1 MEWPGAPSTALSA
14 GAPDRP
20 PEPPRPPDQRTRGA
34 GWSPWRAAIGAVAAP
49 TLTDAAPAIHPTSP
63 RAAAIQGSWTSIH
76 PSRAAN
82 PHPARSTT
90 TILNPPRRDHRS
102 PRGLRSSYEPRRH
115 AVLLGWLP
123 FRNSL
128 PSWLSLPYQ
137 RAGLFLVLVLVWSS
151 LALAAAAGPVAD
163 ASPRLAFQLPPAR
176 SLYLSLPP
184 PLPYL
189 HSSLLSMPLFATR
202 RLLSAVLALAF
213 LALCYNYVL
222 VDPHHLSRGLRTTT
236 GAGTMGSSDPPR
248 VLRLAVLECDSPQ
261 PQTRE
266 LYGNYT
272 GVFTALLSA
281 AAESSGSPPPG
292 LSALVSIKGYD
303 IVNELHTYP
312 DLDEIDAVLLTGS
325 RHNAFDNDPWIKNL
339 VDFTKRALDT
349 DGRVKVVGICFGH
362 QIIGRALGAKVGKS
376 DKGWEVAVTDVDLTP
391 AGKEIFDLDILV
403 SA

>member
-1 MEWPGAPSTALSA
+1 
-14 GAPDRP
+14 
-20 PEPPRPPDQRTRGA
+20 
-34 GWSPWRAAIGAVAAP
+34 
-49 TLTDAAPAIHPTSP
+49 
-63 RAAAIQGSWTSIH
+63 
-76 PSRAAN
+76 
-82 PHPARSTT
+82 
-90 TILNPPRRDHRS
+90 
-102 PRGLRSSYEPRRH
+102 
-115 AVLLGWLP
+115 
-123 FRNSL
+123 
-128 PSWLSLPYQ
+128 
-137 RAGLFLVLVLVWSS
+137 
-151 LALAAAAGPVAD
+151 
-163 ASPRLAFQLPPAR
+163 
-176 SLYLSLPP
+176 
-184 PLPYL
+184 
-189 HSSLLSMPLFATR
+189 MPLFATR

-391 AGKEIFDLDILV
+391 AGKEIFDLDILRIHQMHHDIV
-403 SA
+403 FGFPDGAEPLGSNAFCDNQGMYSPGRYLTVQGHPEFTPDIISEVLFNRHTVQIFTDEQYEDGMRRATVPHDGVAVGRAILKFMRQR